1 LTNKKVI
8 GIFITL
14 SLVVAILSIYILYAN
29 NEILS
34 NKSKDNALHSKEEA
48 VNKAMPLI
56 NEYAI
61 RNNRAIANI
70 TASYNDKFNGQ
81 NQPCWT
87 IQARFE
93 SIDLNNKPLTENA
106 TPTDNNYQHWIIGY
120 QVVLEV
126 NTGKVL
132 VSQEMGVY

>member
-1 LTNKKVI
+1 LTNKKII

-29 NEILS
+29 NENLS

-48 VNKAMPLI
+48 VSEAMPLI
-56 NEYAI
+56 NEYVT
-61 RNNRAIANI
+61 RNNRTIANI

-87 IQARFE
+87 IQTKFE
-93 SIDLNNKPLTENA
+93 SIDLNNKPLTDA
-106 TPTDNNYQHWIIGY
+106 TPTDNYQHWIIGY

>member
-1 LTNKKVI
+1 MTNKKVI

-14 SLVVAILSIYILYAN
+14 SLVVAILSIYIIYAN
-29 NEILS
+29 NENLS
-34 NKSKDNALHSKEEA
+34 IKSKDNALHSKEEA
-48 VNKAMPLI
+48 VNEAMPII
-56 NEYAI
+56 NEYTT
-61 RNNRAIANI
+61 RNNRTISNI

-93 SIDLNNKPLTENA
+93 SIDLNNKSLTENA
-106 TPTDNNYQHWIIGY
+106 TQTEDYQHWIIGY
-120 QVVLEV
+120 QVVLEM